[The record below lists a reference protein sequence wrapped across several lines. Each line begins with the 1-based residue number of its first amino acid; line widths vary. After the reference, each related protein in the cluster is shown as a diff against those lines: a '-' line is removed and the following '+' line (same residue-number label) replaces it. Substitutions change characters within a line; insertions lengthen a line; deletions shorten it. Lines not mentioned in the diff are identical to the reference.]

1 MVVVT
6 LFNQLVYV
14 FSVDV
19 PETKRHVIYET
30 LESDRFVSSF
40 AEDFC
45 FNLCHEDVGKSD
57 RHFSSHGRPVCLKVV
72 AFHELE

>member
-6 LFNQLVYV
+6 LFNELVYV

-19 PETKRHVIYET
+19 PKTKHILYET
-30 LESDRFVSSF
+30 LESDRFIPCF

-57 RHFSSHGRPVCLKVV
+57 SHFSSHGRSVCLKVV

>member
-6 LFNQLVYV
+6 LFNELVYV
-14 FSVDV
+14 FSVDA
-19 PETKRHVIYET
+19 PEAKHIIYDA
-30 LESDRFVSSF
+30 LESDRFLPSA

-45 FNLCHEDVGKSD
+45 FNLCHEDVVKGD
-57 RHFSSHGRPVCLKVV
+57 CHFSPHGRSVCLKVV